1 MVETLDT
8 KWFDVRIQF
17 FQCATIPITELKF
30 ELNPEFQFFF
40 RSFGTEGRKKWTRAV
55 DPTLYT
61 HTHITKIFRDIWE
74 IFFIY
79 YFFWIMYIPL

>member
-30 ELNPEFQFFF
+30 ELNPEFQFFLGVWN
-40 RSFGTEGRKKWTRAV
+40 RRKKEMDKSSRSHPV
-55 DPTLYT
+55 
-61 HTHITKIFRDIWE
+61 HTHITKIL
-74 IFFIY
+74 
-79 YFFWIMYIPL
+79 WISGK

>member
-30 ELNPEFQFFF
+30 ELNPEFQFFLGVLEQKEE
-40 RSFGTEGRKKWTRAV
+40 RNGQEQ
-55 DPTLYT
+55 
-61 HTHITKIFRDIWE
+61 
-74 IFFIY
+74 
-79 YFFWIMYIPL
+79 